1 MGAPNLILAPS
12 DTLPRYGPECT
23 VDYLESAFTNVGNY
37 LWIYFTDSDQLQG
50 ERSFSKRKMVEW
62 LTKEHHETKQ
72 AEQSD
77 SNEYSART
85 HVK

>member
-1 MGAPNLILAPS
+1 
-12 DTLPRYGPECT
+12 
-23 VDYLESAFTNVGNY
+23 
-37 LWIYFTDSDQLQG
+37 
-50 ERSFSKRKMVEW
+50 